1 MVMAVVMPS
10 AICCV
15 DIILSAV
22 SWFGTTALIGT
33 LTLLDSLNPDYSCVS
48 CHCKTRP
55 YLLVEINKAVDV
67 IKREVASQCYFV
79 DESTSIPR
87 ALFLAMTLSA

>member
-1 MVMAVVMPS
+1 LVIIAVVMSS
-10 AICCV
+10 AICYV
-15 DIILSAV
+15 DFILSTV

-48 CHCKTRP
+48 CRGKTRP
-55 YLLVEINKAVDV
+55 YLLVETNKTLDV
-67 IKREVASQCYFV
+67 IKREVASQYYFV

-87 ALFLAMTLSA
+87 ALF